1 MACIWM
7 CACSPAAEASDG
19 RRCVPR
25 ANPMLG
31 PACSG
36 SCNLSLHLVDP
47 TGTERECQSGG
58 EQLPVAG
65 FEGALVCP
73 DEWERLC
80 QPRHGF
86 FAGVTRPSLGDQDA
100 GTSGPS
106 VAALL
111 PGQGAGGTGNDGCRF
126 PEWQRLMHVN
136 STRSPAGL
144 PVLGVCVRLLW
155 LAAAVGTLV
164 AALVLCCCRAAYRR
178 LSTPQHGHV
187 GSADTRMQVAY
198 GGPSV
203 GGGGAHVASGSGVGG
218 GSDGRGARGGDAVA
232 EAEAERVRLAMALS
246 LSSAP
251 APWPLPLPDGNGVAG
266 GRAMTDLAMHSQPG
280 LAMHSQP
287 APPQRQPPPPPHV
300 GQAVPMHAPSRA
312 QGEAGARDDSI
323 IHRYPTSPVPTG
335 PPRPP
340 PRVPPANVP
349 PDRDAQRED
358 DLRLG
363 MALSLSL
370 AENSMQAQTA
380 EEDAS
385 YLQAV
390 ARSLAEQSAQ
400 AAGEKSEIVATNDRA
415 LAQGLAASLTS
426 EVRPTQQTGQGGST
440 GPAPCA
446 VVSSA
451 HPLPAIIDLSGVEGA
466 SAATGRA
473 PEAVPETGGNGGMG
487 GRREGGMSGTW
498 SATREDSSWIVK

>member
-1 MACIWM
+1 M

-25 ANPMLG
+25 ATPMLG

-36 SCNLSLHLVDP
+36 SCNFSLHLIDP

-58 EQLPVAG
+58 EQLQVAG
-65 FEGALVCP
+65 FTGALVCP
-73 DEWERLC
+73 DEWVRLC
-80 QPRHGF
+80 EPRHDY
-86 FAGVTRPSLGDQDA
+86 FAGATWPSLGEQDA

-106 VAALL
+106 AVAPR
-111 PGQGAGGTGNDGCRF
+111 PGQGGGGAGEDGCRF
-126 PEWQRLMHVN
+126 PEWQRLLHVN

-144 PVLGVCVRLLW
+144 PVFGVCVRLLW
-155 LAAAVGTLV
+155 LAAGVGTLV

-178 LSTPQHGHV
+178 LCSPQHV
-187 GSADTRMQVAY
+187 GSAGTRMQAAH

-203 GGGGAHVASGSGVGG
+203 GGGGAHVPGGGGVGG
-218 GSDGRGARGGDAVA
+218 GSDRRGASGGDAVA
-232 EAEAERVRLAMALS
+232 EAEAERVRLAMARS

-266 GRAMTDLAMHSQPG
+266 GRAMSSMSG

-312 QGEAGARDDSI
+312 QGEAGARYDSI

-380 EEDAS
+380 QEDAS

-426 EVRPTQQTGQGGST
+426 EVRPTQQAGQGGST
-440 GPAPCA
+440 GTAPCA
-446 VVSSA
+446 VISSA

-466 SAATGRA
+466 SGATGRA
-473 PEAVPETGGNGGMG
+473 PEVVLGTGGDAGMG
-487 GRREGGMSGTW
+487 GRGEGGMPGTW
-498 SATREDSSWIVK
+498 TATRDDSSWIVK